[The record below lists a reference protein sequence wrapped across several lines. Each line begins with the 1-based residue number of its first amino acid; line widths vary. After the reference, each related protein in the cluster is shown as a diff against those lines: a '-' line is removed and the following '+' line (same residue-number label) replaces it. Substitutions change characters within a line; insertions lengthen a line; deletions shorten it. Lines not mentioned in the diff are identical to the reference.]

1 MARTGRRRDG
11 PPGILLVGPMGSGGS
26 ATNVIGGNRML
37 VAESAR
43 ELAARGFATEIVDT
57 SGSVANLPAWRIRA
71 ARLAR
76 LLRALWAM
84 ARKARRHRI
93 VLVVMAPY
101 SALVLG
107 TCAWAVCAAL
117 RRPLAIR
124 FSGSGLPATYGG
136 YPAPARRL
144 ADRTWMRCARVYVET
159 RSSRRAF
166 RDRANFRWLPNT
178 RDVRP
183 PPRPDGPEIP
193 REMVFVSRLEMDKGL
208 AEALEACR
216 NLPDDCRLDV
226 YGPPV
231 SDTDMSLFADHPRA
245 EWRGVLAL
253 EEVAGVLARSDL
265 LLFPSYC
272 RREGYPGVVLEAFQC
287 GAPVVA
293 ARWGGVPEL
302 VRHEENG
309 LLVEPRSAA
318 AVERAIVRLRRD
330 PALYRR
336 LRAGAARR
344 GERFRSGRWLDPMA
358 ADLRRLISE
367 SRRSD

>member
-1 MARTGRRRDG
+1 MARTGRTGDE
-11 PPGILLVGPMGSGGS
+11 PPGILLVGPMGSGAS
-26 ATNVIGGNRML
+26 ATNVVGGNRML

-43 ELAARGFATEIVDT
+43 ELAARGFATEVVDT
-57 SGSVANLPAWRIRA
+57 SGSVANLPAWRLRT

-76 LLRALWAM
+76 LLRTLWAM

-107 TCAWAVCAAL
+107 TCAWAVCAVL
-117 RRPLAIR
+117 RRPLALR
-124 FSGSGLPATYGG
+124 FSGSGLPAAYAG
-136 YPAPARRL
+136 YRAPARWL
-144 ADRTWMRCARVYVET
+144 AERTWMRCARVYVET
-159 RSSRRAF
+159 RGSRRAF
-166 RDRANFRWLPNT
+166 RGRANFRWLPNT
-178 RDVRP
+178 RDVRAA
-183 PPRPDGPEIP
+183 PRRDGPEIP
-193 REMVFVSRLEMDKGL
+193 RELVFVSRLEMDKGL

-216 NLPDDCRLDV
+216 SLPDDCRLGV

-231 SDTDMSLFADHPRA
+231 SDTDMSLFAHHPRA
-245 EWRGVLAL
+245 EWRGVLEP
-253 EEVAGVLARSDL
+253 EEVAGVLRGADL

-309 LLVEPRSAA
+309 LLVAPRSAA

-330 PALYRR
+330 PGLYRR

-344 GERFRSGRWLDPMA
+344 GERFRSGRWYGPLA
-358 ADLRRLISE
+358 TDLRGLI
-367 SRRSD
+367 RGAA